1 MEDGISMATKRQ
13 ITLRFRDEYMK
24 ASKKDK
30 GRILDEMCS
39 VLAIGR
45 STARRRLAEAGR
57 GRPSPPPE
65 ERLKRYSEQ
74 SRDLLVRVWLMMDL
88 PCAKYL
94 KAMLPTWLP
103 MLRAHGELAD
113 YDGFAFLELERMS
126 SATMDRYLEKT
137 RDAARPRGTVPT
149 RLAGELLRNS
159 IAIRKAGDELDG
171 LPGNVEADTV
181 AHCGPS
187 ARGEF
192 CRTLT
197 VVDIATG
204 WTENASCR
212 NNAFVNFSKAEET
225 IEGRMPFRIRPYDT
239 DNGSE
244 FINRDLIAWL
254 QERDIEQ
261 TRSRPYRKNDQATVE
276 SRNNH
281 IVRRHA
287 FHYRYTVDEL
297 GLLNELWEL
306 VRIKANLFT
315 PSKKPVGRACTRD
328 GRPRR
333 VYDEPR
339 TPWERLKEFDEKDR
353 AAGGPGFILPG
364 KREEIER
371 IIATTNPA
379 ELVRRIHAIQ
389 DRLEALAAPRTAQLA
404 RRAGPDMAYL
414 NKTLARIA
422 GVEPEDDETRQADED

>member
-1 MEDGISMATKRQ
+1 MATKRQ

-149 RLAGELLRNS
+149 RPAGELLRNS

-212 NNAFVNFSKAEET
+212 NNAFVNFSKAEKT

-287 FHYRYTVDEL
+287 FHYR
-297 GLLNELWEL
+297 
-306 VRIKANLFT
+306 
-315 PSKKPVGRACTRD
+315 
-328 GRPRR
+328 
-333 VYDEPR
+333 
-339 TPWERLKEFDEKDR
+339 
-353 AAGGPGFILPG
+353 
-364 KREEIER
+364 
-371 IIATTNPA
+371 
-379 ELVRRIHAIQ
+379 
-389 DRLEALAAPRTAQLA
+389 
-404 RRAGPDMAYL
+404 
-414 NKTLARIA
+414 
-422 GVEPEDDETRQADED
+422 

>member
-1 MEDGISMATKRQ
+1 MATKRQ

-149 RLAGELLRNS
+149 RPAGELLRNS

-353 AAGGPGFILPG
+353 AAGVCVQ
-364 KREEIER
+364 
-371 IIATTNPA
+371 
-379 ELVRRIHAIQ
+379 LVV
-389 DRLEALAAPRTAQLA
+389 
-404 RRAGPDMAYL
+404 AGLVTMIF
-414 NKTLARIA
+414 R
-422 GVEPEDDETRQADED
+422 V

>member
-149 RLAGELLRNS
+149 RPAGELLRNS

-261 TRSRPYRKNDQATVE
+261 TRSRPYRKSDQATVE

-306 VRIKANLFT
+306 VFVFN
-315 PSKKPVGRACTRD
+315 
-328 GRPRR
+328 
-333 VYDEPR
+333 
-339 TPWERLKEFDEKDR
+339 
-353 AAGGPGFILPG
+353 
-364 KREEIER
+364 
-371 IIATTNPA
+371 
-379 ELVRRIHAIQ
+379 
-389 DRLEALAAPRTAQLA
+389 
-404 RRAGPDMAYL
+404 
-414 NKTLARIA
+414 
-422 GVEPEDDETRQADED
+422 

>member
-1 MEDGISMATKRQ
+1 MATKRQ

-149 RLAGELLRNS
+149 RPAGELLVS
-159 IAIRKAGDELDG
+159 
-171 LPGNVEADTV
+171 V
-181 AHCGPS
+181 
-187 ARGEF
+187 
-192 CRTLT
+192 
-197 VVDIATG
+197 
-204 WTENASCR
+204 
-212 NNAFVNFSKAEET
+212 
-225 IEGRMPFRIRPYDT
+225 
-239 DNGSE
+239 
-244 FINRDLIAWL
+244 
-254 QERDIEQ
+254 Q
-261 TRSRPYRKNDQATVE
+261 
-276 SRNNH
+276 
-281 IVRRHA
+281 
-287 FHYRYTVDEL
+287 
-297 GLLNELWEL
+297 
-306 VRIKANLFT
+306 
-315 PSKKPVGRACTRD
+315 
-328 GRPRR
+328 
-333 VYDEPR
+333 
-339 TPWERLKEFDEKDR
+339 
-353 AAGGPGFILPG
+353 
-364 KREEIER
+364 
-371 IIATTNPA
+371 
-379 ELVRRIHAIQ
+379 
-389 DRLEALAAPRTAQLA
+389 
-404 RRAGPDMAYL
+404 
-414 NKTLARIA
+414 
-422 GVEPEDDETRQADED
+422 